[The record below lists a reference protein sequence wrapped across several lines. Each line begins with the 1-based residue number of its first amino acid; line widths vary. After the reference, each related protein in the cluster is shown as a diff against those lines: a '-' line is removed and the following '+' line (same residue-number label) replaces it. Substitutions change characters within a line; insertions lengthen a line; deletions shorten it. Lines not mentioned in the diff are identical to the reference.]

1 MPRLYVLAGRNVGRS
16 FEVEADSVL
25 GRGPECDV
33 QVVDRSVSRRHAR
46 VGRDTNGWFVED
58 LESRNGVKRNG
69 ERVRRASLAD
79 HDEIVLGELPLRFRL
94 EEQGTGAA
102 DARTEP
108 PREAPLRTPAATRRS
123 APDPGQVELEE
134 EIDLE
139 ALAATRVSEPAAA
152 AEEPAPARSRPAPI
166 RPKRTKTGALGGDL
180 GQLPFWLRAVLTLVA
195 LGIGAGFLYGAFLFV
210 TSLRG

>member
-1 MPRLYVLAGRNVGRS
+1 MPRLYVLAGRNAGRS

-46 VGRDTNGWFVED
+46 VGRDAHGWFVED

-94 EEQGTGAA
+94 EEQGAAA

-108 PREAPLRTPAATRRS
+108 PREAPPRATAATRRS

-139 ALAATRVSEPAAA
+139 ALAATRVSEPAVA
-152 AEEPAPARSRPAPI
+152 AEEPAPESSRSAPI
-166 RPKRTKTGALGGDL
+166 RPKRTKTGVLGGDL

-195 LGIGAGFLYGAFLFV
+195 LGIGAGFVYGAFRFV